1 MTGPDEP
8 AEAGAHLPSPPY
20 LAVAVLSAAILG
32 FEVLLLRLFSIVQWH
47 HFAYMIISLALL
59 GFGVSGTFLAVA
71 GRWMLR
77 RFTELFALNAAL
89 FGITSVTSFLVAQR
103 LAFNPLELAWDPAQ
117 MGRLSLMY
125 LICALPFFF
134 GANAVGLSFY
144 RFRGAEGRIYGAD
157 LLGAGIGALSV
168 LALLFVLS
176 PMNALGLAGALGLA
190 AASIALFRQP
200 GRSRRWAV
208 LALVAAVAV
217 PVALPLGWAE
227 LELSPY
233 KGLSQSLRVA
243 GARVIDRRSSPLGE
257 VTVVENF
264 EIPFRY
270 APGLSLNSP
279 FEPPAQLA
287 VFTDGGE
294 AGVINRFTGERDAVG
309 YVDYLTSAVSYH
321 LKENPRVLVLGVG
334 GGTYVLQAVY
344 HGAASIDGV
353 DLNPQVVNLVRRD
366 HADFAGHLYE
376 REEVSVHVAEARNFV
391 SRSTE
396 QYDVIQVPLLDAFG
410 ASAAGLQALNESY
423 LYTVEA
429 VEALIQRLAPGG
441 LLTITRWV
449 DLPPRDGPKL
459 FATAVRALEASGA
472 EAPAGRL
479 AWIRGWKTNTLLI
492 KNGPFTSGEIAA
504 LIAFCNARSFDVIWY
519 PGIARADAN
528 RFNRLDEPFFYETA
542 EALLGPGAGGF
553 VSAYKYD
560 IAPSTDGR
568 PYFFN
573 TFRWRL
579 VPELVALRGAGGLGL
594 LGLGYPILAA
604 TFVQVAVLTLILVP
618 LPLVV
623 RRRGGL
629 AAQVAVP
636 KARVLAY
643 FLALGFAFLFIEMVY
658 IQKFILFLGHP
669 AFAWAG
675 ILSTFLVSAGLGAL
689 ASGRR
694 LERANPVLV
703 PLLAVA
709 ALALLYEL
717 TLPAILGAA
726 APLPGLLRGAV
737 SLLLVAPLGF
747 WMGMPFPLGL
757 ARLGETAPTL
767 IPWAWAINGCASV
780 LSPVLAVILA
790 IHLGFTAV
798 ILLGLGFYGIAVLSF
813 PRLRP

>member
-1 MTGPDEP
+1 M
-8 AEAGAHLPSPPY
+8 
-20 LAVAVLSAAILG
+20 
-32 FEVLLLRLFSIVQWH
+32 
-47 HFAYMIISLALL
+47 
-59 GFGVSGTFLAVA
+59 
-71 GRWMLR
+71 
-77 RFTELFALNAAL
+77 
-89 FGITSVTSFLVAQR
+89 
-103 LAFNPLELAWDPAQ
+103 
-117 MGRLSLMY
+117 
-125 LICALPFFF
+125 
-134 GANAVGLSFY
+134 
-144 RFRGAEGRIYGAD
+144 
-157 LLGAGIGALSV
+157 
-168 LALLFVLS
+168 
-176 PMNALGLAGALGLA
+176 
-190 AASIALFRQP
+190 
-200 GRSRRWAV
+200 
-208 LALVAAVAV
+208 
-217 PVALPLGWAE
+217 
-227 LELSPY
+227 
-233 KGLSQSLRVA
+233 
-243 GARVIDRRSSPLGE
+243 
-257 VTVVENF
+257 VENF

-391 SRSTE
+391 SRGTE

-459 FATAVRALEASGA
+459 FATAVRALEASGV

-528 RFNRLDEPFFYETA
+528 RFNRLDEPFFYDTA
-542 EALLGPGAGGF
+542 EALLGPGAEGF

-623 RRRGGL
+623 RRRAGL
-629 AAQVAVP
+629 AAYVAVP

-726 APLPGLLRGAV
+726 APLPGLLMGAV

-780 LSPVLAVILA
+780 LSLVLAVILV

-798 ILLGLGFYGIAVLSF
+798 ILLGLGFYGIAVFSF
-813 PRLRP
+813 PRAPGVTLRRAAG